1 MIDSEIL
8 EDKEDWG
15 PLSGLPGNPMMWIL
29 IASELAVFGAIFVG
43 FAGARLSEP
52 DIFLD
57 AQNQLNRLAG
67 ALNTMVLVTSGFCAA
82 LAVYFQRQGKN
93 FEPRILLLASSLLGV
108 VFLAIKWVE
117 YSEKFA
123 AGITPDTNT
132 FFMFYYLTT
141 GFHAMHVIFG
151 ILILAIVAWKNSY
164 ENVVTGAAFWHMVD
178 LIWIILFPVIYLMR

>member
-1 MIDSEIL
+1 MSETQIP
-8 EDKEDWG
+8 EDNEDWG

-52 DIFLD
+52 EIFLES
-57 AQNQLNRLAG
+57 QNHLNRLAG

-82 LAVYFQRQGKN
+82 LAVFFQRQNKTV
-93 FEPRILLLASSLLGV
+93 ETRLLLLASSLLGV
-108 VFLAIKWVE
+108 IFLAIKWVE

-141 GFHAMHVIFG
+141 GFHAMHVVFG
-151 ILILAIVAWKNSY
+151 ILLLIIVGWKNSL
-164 ENVVTGAAFWHMVD
+164 ENVVTGTAFWHMVD
-178 LIWIILFPVIYLMR
+178 LIWIVLFPVVYLMR